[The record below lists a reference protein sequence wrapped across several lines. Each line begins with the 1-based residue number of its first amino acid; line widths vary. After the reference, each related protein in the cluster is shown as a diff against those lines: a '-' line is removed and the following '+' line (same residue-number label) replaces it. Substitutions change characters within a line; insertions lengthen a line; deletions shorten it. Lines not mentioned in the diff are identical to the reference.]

1 MKGVVHVLEDGKISN
16 KQLILI
22 VFIFREVVNLTY
34 FPFLTAPPE
43 NQDIW
48 ISILLSLPVQLA
60 LTAPVYYLWTKFPN
74 KTIIQYSQLI
84 VGKAGKLIGFMYILF
99 FIQLTALLM
108 VQFSYFFLIAIMPET
123 PIAFFLISFMLVCA
137 YAVRNGLE
145 VITRL
150 TEIFVPITIIAVII
164 ILIFMF
170 KTMDFKAL
178 LPIMENG
185 FTPVFYGG
193 LITASRFVEIM
204 YFAMLLPF
212 LNNSRK
218 IKSTI
223 LFTYLLIDINAL
235 LIAIPIITIF
245 GTADAKI
252 HLFPFFDAIRL
263 VNIGDFWEHIEVIH
277 LAVWLCGI
285 VVQVSTLYYLAALGI
300 GQLFNLKDY
309 KPLVLPLG
317 TIIISIAILI
327 APNVVEQFRFLNYKI
342 FIWYSLFFILV
353 IPLILL
359 ILSLIR
365 RKGEKRPWANKKPL
379 V

>member
-1 MKGVVHVLEDGKISN
+1 MLEDGKISR
-16 KQLILI
+16 KQLILL

-34 FPFLTAPPE
+34 FPLLTAPPE
-43 NQDIW
+43 NQDLW
-48 ISILLSLPVQLA
+48 ISILLSLPFQLA
-60 LTAPVYYLWTKFPN
+60 LIAPVYYLWTKFPN
-74 KTIIQYSQLI
+74 QTIIQYSQVI
-84 VGKAGKLIGFMYILF
+84 VGRAGKLIGFLYVCF
-99 FIQLTALLM
+99 FIHLTALLM
-108 VQFSYFFLIAIMPET
+108 VQFSYFFVIAVMPET

-170 KTMDFKAL
+170 KTIDFKAL

-193 LITASRFVEIM
+193 LITASRSVEIM

-212 LNNSRK
+212 LNNFQK

-223 LFTYLLIDINAL
+223 LFTYVLIDINAL

-245 GTADAKI
+245 GTVDAKI
-252 HLFPFFDAIRL
+252 HLFPFFDAIKL
-263 VNIGDFWEHIEVIH
+263 VSIGDFWEHIEVIH
-277 LAVWLCGI
+277 MAVWLCGI

-317 TIIISIAILI
+317 TIIVSLAILI
-327 APNVVEQFRFLNYKI
+327 APNIVEQMEFLNYKI
-342 FIWYSLFFILV
+342 LIWYSLFFILV
-353 IPLILL
+353 IPIPLL
-359 ILSLIR
+359 LLSLIR
-365 RKGEKRPWANKKPL
+365 RKGEKQPWADKKSS

>member
-1 MKGVVHVLEDGKISN
+1 MLEDGKISN
-16 KQLILI
+16 KQLILL
-22 VFIFREVVNLTY
+22 VFIFREVVTLTY
-34 FPFLTAPPE
+34 FPLLTAPPE
-43 NQDIW
+43 NQDLW
-48 ISILLSLPVQLA
+48 ISILLSLPFQLA

-74 KTIIQYSQLI
+74 KTIIQYSQVI
-84 VGKAGKLIGFMYILF
+84 IGKTGKLIGLLYICF
-99 FIQLTALLM
+99 FIHLTSLLM
-108 VQFSYFFLIAIMPET
+108 VQFSYFFVIAVMPET

-150 TEIFVPITIIAVII
+150 TEIFVPITITAVII
-164 ILIFMF
+164 ILIFML
-170 KTMDFKAL
+170 KNMDFKAL

-185 FTPVFYGG
+185 FSPVFYGG

-212 LNNSRK
+212 LNNFQK

-235 LIAIPIITIF
+235 LITIPIITIF
-245 GTADAKI
+245 GTVDAKI
-252 HLFPFFDAIRL
+252 HLFPFFDAIKL

-277 LAVWLCGI
+277 MAVWLCGI

-317 TIIISIAILI
+317 TIIVALAILI
-327 APNVVEQFRFLNYKI
+327 APNVLEQFKFLNYRI
-342 FIWYSLFFILV
+342 LIWYSLFFILV
-353 IPLILL
+353 IPLILV

-365 RKGEKRPWANKKPL
+365 RKGENQLWADKKL
-379 V
+379 